1 MQELPRTADVVIV
14 GGGVIGLS
22 IAYHLAKKG
31 ITNLLLL
38 EKDTLGAGST
48 GKCAG
53 GIRMQ
58 FTTGINIRFSVLS
71 SKIFENFRSE
81 FGVDPEF
88 RRVGYLFLARGE
100 RDWTI
105 LKDNATRL
113 KNVGIKVRLLDQE
126 GLADQW
132 PFLYVDDL
140 QGGAYTPR
148 DGYAGPYE
156 VLQGFAK
163 GARRLG
169 VMLKEGI
176 AVTGIRHKAGRVEG
190 IVTSRGETVETP
202 VVVNAAGPYAARLGE
217 MLKLKIPV
225 RPLRRQVFFT
235 DPFAFLPQET
245 PLVIDLE
252 HGWYMRRE
260 GSGLLLAGP
269 QDAKSSFNEGVDF
282 EGRAWTAERSM
293 HRVPVLKDAKI
304 VRGWAGLYA
313 ISPDHHAIIGSFP
326 EMEGF
331 ICANGFSGHG
341 FQHSPAVGLL
351 VSELIAEGRASSI
364 DIRALRPDRFR
375 DEDLIHEPLT
385 AFRD

>member
-1 MQELPRTADVVIV
+1 MRELPRTADAVIV
-14 GGGVIGLS
+14 GGGVIGVS

-31 ITNLLLL
+31 MTNLLLL
-38 EKDTLGAGST
+38 EKDSLGAGAT

-58 FTTGINIRFSVLS
+58 FTTDINIRFSLLS
-71 SKIFENFRSE
+71 LEIFENFRSE
-81 FGVDPEF
+81 LGVDPEF
-88 RRVGYLFLARGE
+88 HRVGYLFLALGE
-100 RDWTI
+100 GDWTI
-105 LKDNATRL
+105 LKTNARRL
-113 KNVGIKVRLLDQE
+113 KDMGVEVRLLDR
-126 GLADQW
+126 DQLKNHW
-132 PFLYVDDL
+132 PFLHVDDL
-140 QGGAYTPR
+140 RGGAYTPG

-163 GARRLG
+163 GARRYG

-176 AVTGIRHKAGRVEG
+176 EVAGIRHKAGRIEG
-190 IVTSRGETVETP
+190 IVTSRGETVSTA
-202 VVVNAAGPYAARLGE
+202 VVVNAAGPYAARLGD
-217 MLKLKIPV
+217 MAALKIPV

-235 DPFAFLPQET
+235 DPISFLPEQT

-260 GSGLLLAGP
+260 GRGLLLAGP
-269 QDAKSSFNEGVDF
+269 RDAKSSFNEDVDF
-282 EGRAWTAERSM
+282 EGRTWTAERSM
-293 HRVPVLKDAKI
+293 HRVPVLKEAKI
-304 VRGWAGLYA
+304 ARGWAGLYA
-313 ISPDHHAIIGSFP
+313 ISPDHHAVIGAFP

-351 VSELIAEGRASSI
+351 VSELITEGHASST
-364 DIRALRPDRFR
+364 DISALRPDRFR
-375 DEDLIHEPLT
+375 VGDLIHEPLT

>member
-1 MQELPRTADVVIV
+1 
-14 GGGVIGLS
+14 
-22 IAYHLAKKG
+22 
-31 ITNLLLL
+31 L

-53 GIRMQ
+53 GIRML
-58 FTTGINIRFSVLS
+58 FTTGINIRFSLLS

-81 FGVDPEF
+81 FDVDPEF
-88 RRVGYLFLARGE
+88 HRVGYLFLARGE

-105 LKDNATRL
+105 LKDSARRL
-113 KNVGIKVRLLDQE
+113 RNMGIEVRLLDRE
-126 GLADQW
+126 GLKDQW
-132 PFLYVDDL
+132 SFLNVDDL
-140 QGGAYTPR
+140 LGGAYTPR

-163 GARRLG
+163 GARRHG
-169 VMLKEGI
+169 VMVKEGVEV
-176 AVTGIRHKAGRVEG
+176 AGIRHEAGRVAG
-190 IVTSRGETVETP
+190 IVTSRGETVAAP
-202 VVVNAAGPYAARLGE
+202 MVVNAAGPRAARLGD
-217 MLKLKIPV
+217 MLGLEIPV

-235 DPFAFLPQET
+235 DPFTFLPRET

-282 EGRAWTAERSM
+282 EGRTWTAERSM

-326 EMEGF
+326 EMEGL

-341 FQHSPAVGLL
+341 FQHSPAVGVL
-351 VSELIAEGRASSI
+351 VSELIAEGQASSM
-364 DIRALRPDRFR
+364 DIGALRPDRFR
-375 DEDLIHEPLT
+375 DGAFIHEPLT
-385 AFRD
+385 AFRE

>member
-1 MQELPRTADVVIV
+1 MRELPRTADVVIV

-31 ITNLLLL
+31 MKNLLLL

-53 GIRMQ
+53 GIRTL
-58 FTTGINIRFSVLS
+58 FSTDINIRFSLLS
-71 SKIFENFRSE
+71 SKIFEDFPSE

-88 RRVGYLFLARGE
+88 HRVGYLFLAVHE
-100 RDWTI
+100 QDWTI
-105 LKDNATRL
+105 LKDNGRRL
-113 KNVGIKVRLLDQE
+113 KNMGIEVWLLDR
-126 GLADQW
+126 DQLKDHW

-140 QGGAYTPR
+140 HGGAYTPR
-148 DGYAGPYE
+148 DGYAGPHE
-156 VLQGFAK
+156 VVQGFAI
-163 GARRLG
+163 GARRRG

-176 AVTGIRHKAGRVEG
+176 EVTGIRHKAGRIDGVE
-190 IVTSRGETVETP
+190 TSRGETVRTP
-202 VVVNAAGPYAARLGE
+202 VVVNATGPYAARLGA
-217 MLKLKIPV
+217 MLGLKLPV

-235 DPFAFLPQET
+235 DRFAFLPQET

-260 GSGLLLAGP
+260 GGGLLLAGP
-269 QDAKSSFNEGVDF
+269 QDAKSSFNQAVDF
-282 EGRAWTAERSM
+282 EGRTWTAERSM
-293 HRVPVLKDAKI
+293 HRVPVLQDAKI
-304 VRGWAGLYA
+304 VRGWAGLYE
-313 ISPDHHAIIGSFP
+313 ISPDHHAVIGSFP
-326 EMEGF
+326 GMEGF

-351 VSELIAEGRASSI
+351 VSELIDEGRASSM

-375 DEDLIHEPLT
+375 LGELIHEPLT

>member
-1 MQELPRTADVVIV
+1 MRELPRTADVVIV
-14 GGGVIGLS
+14 GGGVIGVS

-31 ITNLLLL
+31 MTNLLLL
-38 EKDTLGAGST
+38 EKDSLGAGAT

-58 FTTGINIRFSVLS
+58 FTTGINIRFSLLS
-71 SKIFENFRSE
+71 LEIFENFRSE
-81 FGVDPEF
+81 FDVDPEF
-88 RRVGYLFLARGE
+88 HRVGYLFLARGE

-105 LKDNATRL
+105 LKGNARRL
-113 KNVGIKVRLLDQE
+113 KNIGIEVRLLDQE
-126 GLADQW
+126 ELKDHW
-132 PFLYVDDL
+132 PFLYVGDL
-140 QGGAYTPR
+140 QGGTYTPR

-163 GARRLG
+163 GARRGG
-169 VMLKEGI
+169 VMLKEGVEV
-176 AVTGIRHKAGRVEG
+176 AGIRHKAGRVEG
-190 IVTSRGETVETP
+190 VVTSRGETVKTP
-202 VVVNAAGPYAARLGE
+202 VVVNAAGPYAARLGD
-217 MLKLKIPV
+217 MLELKIPV

-235 DPFAFLPQET
+235 DPFASLPQET

-260 GSGLLLAGP
+260 GRGLLLAGP

-282 EGRAWTAERSM
+282 EGRTWTAERSM
-293 HRVPVLKDAKI
+293 HRVPVLKDANI
-304 VRGWAGLYA
+304 ARGWAGLYA

-351 VSELIAEGRASSI
+351 VSELIAEGRASSM

-375 DEDLIHEPLT
+375 DGGLIHEPLT

>member
-1 MQELPRTADVVIV
+1 MPEFPRTADVVIV

-22 IAYHLAKKG
+22 IAYHLAKRG
-31 ITNLLLL
+31 IPDLLLL
-38 EKDTLGAGST
+38 EKDALGAGST

-58 FTTGINIRFSVLS
+58 FSTDINVRLSLLS

-81 FGVDPEF
+81 FDVDPEF

-100 RDWTI
+100 KDWSI
-105 LKDNATRL
+105 LRGNARHL
-113 KNVGIKVRLLDQE
+113 GNMGIEVRLLDRE
-126 GLADQW
+126 GLKDQW

-140 QGGAYTPR
+140 LGGAHTPS

-163 GARRLG
+163 GARRRG
-169 VMLKEGI
+169 VMIKEGVE
-176 AVTGIRHKAGRVEG
+176 VTGIRHKAGRVEG
-190 IVTSRGETVETP
+190 VVTSRGETVMAP
-202 VVVNAAGPYAARLGE
+202 VVVNAAGPYAAHLSDMLGLE
-217 MLKLKIPV
+217 VPV

-235 DPFAFLPQET
+235 DPFPALPPET

-269 QDAKSSFNEGVDF
+269 QDAQSSFNEGVDF
-282 EGRAWTAERSM
+282 EGRTWTAERSM
-293 HRVPVLKDAKI
+293 HRVPVLKDAQI

-341 FQHSPAVGLL
+341 FQHSPAVGIL
-351 VSELIAEGRASSI
+351 VSELIAEGKVSSI
-364 DIRALRPDRFR
+364 DIGALRPDRFR
-375 DEDLIHEPLT
+375 DGALIDEPLT
-385 AFRD
+385 ALRE

>member
-1 MQELPRTADVVIV
+1 MPELPRTADVVIV

-58 FTTGINIRFSVLS
+58 FTTDINIRFSLLS
-71 SKIFENFRSE
+71 SKIFENFQSE

-88 RRVGYLFLARGE
+88 QRVGYLFLAGGE

-105 LKDNATRL
+105 LKDNARRL
-113 KNVGIKVRLLDQE
+113 RNMGIEVRLLDQE

-132 PFLYVDDL
+132 PFLYRDDL

-156 VLQGFAK
+156 ILQGFAR
-163 GARRLG
+163 GARRRG

-176 AVTGIRHKAGRVEG
+176 EVTRIRHKAGRVEG
-190 IVTSRGETVETP
+190 ILTSRGETVKTP

-217 MLKLKIPV
+217 MLELMIPV

-269 QDAKSSFNEGVDF
+269 QDTESSFNVGVDF
-282 EGRAWTAERSM
+282 EGRTWTAERSM

-351 VSELIAEGRASSI
+351 VSELIADGRTSSM